1 MVTNISLLRSPGNV
15 IALYTA
21 DPCLIHPRHN
31 SLGREKYLLP
41 RFNPDSLDSL
51 VFSPRLFQGKS
62 RVCQQLSR
70 ETRSLP
76 GGRGRT
82 GRPGPPSGSDIT
94 PHAPLSLTPELR
106 PPLVMLHFKSLSLYF
121 LDLLYLVFRLHWL
134 IFDLVFYCTKYAYYI
149 TFRELDIQIF
159 NQPI

>member
-15 IALYTA
+15 IELYTA
-21 DPCLIHPRHN
+21 EHCLIHPRHN

-121 LDLLYLVFRLHWL
+121 LLKFLDCIDWYLIWCFIARNVQIIFHSRNLTLKFLMSLL
-134 IFDLVFYCTKYAYYI
+134 
-149 TFRELDIQIF
+149 
-159 NQPI
+159 